1 MKKLLSAVTSVLMA
15 SSFVT
20 SAFASSFNVSAAG
33 GVSAVQP
40 NVSMEDVVDGAANKY
55 AVQSD
60 FIVKGT
66 DVKYDPSGDNYMD
79 FFTESNGHKGN
90 MIVFE
95 ISDLPAGVTATV
107 DPVSKAFSNKPKWSV
122 MGETWSLTCFDP
134 ASGCKL

>member
-60 FIVKGT
+60 FIVKGSEL
-66 DVKYDPSGDNYMD
+66 KYDPNGDNYMD
-79 FFTESNGHKGN
+79 FYVESNGHKGA

-95 ISDLPAGVTATV
+95 IG
-107 DPVSKAFSNKPKWSV
+107 
-122 MGETWSLTCFDP
+122 
-134 ASGCKL
+134 